1 MYKNFVV
8 TDQSRHIYTLYR
20 CSPLAVDFDDVDLRS
35 DFFLWTLRRLEQNI
49 AVIYLRVLVLFLST
63 LNNLKYFKRL
73 S

>member
-1 MYKNFVV
+1 MYKNLVV
-8 TDQSRHIYTLYR
+8 TDQSRHIYILCR

-49 AVIYLRVLVLFLST
+49 AVIYLRVSVLFLST
-63 LNNLKYFKRL
+63 LNNLKYFERR